1 MMNNTTTESRIA
13 ATMTAQD
20 RKPGMIRKI
29 WNWLTGYSLS
39 SDEVIRMTL
48 LYSEIL

>member
-1 MMNNTTTESRIA
+1 
-13 ATMTAQD
+13 
-20 RKPGMIRKI
+20 MIQRI

-48 LYSEIL
+48 LYTEIL

>member
-1 MMNNTTTESRIA
+1 MMNNATTESRIA
-13 ATMTAQD
+13 ATMPAHN

>member
-1 MMNNTTTESRIA
+1 MMNNTQDSRIA
-13 ATMTAQD
+13 ATMPATD
-20 RKPGMIRKI
+20 GDSGMLRKI

-39 SDEVIRMTL
+39 SDEIVRMTL

>member
-1 MMNNTTTESRIA
+1 
-13 ATMTAQD
+13 
-20 RKPGMIRKI
+20 MIRRI

-39 SDEVIRMTL
+39 PDEVVRMTL